1 MSGKYLTFEFAQKHE
16 DFICIGGGHMTAVF
30 CTSTPSILF
39 DPGVSVFGPLCL
51 KRMRDNKRNT
61 HNLIIALSHSHFD
74 HCGSV
79 PFLLRNL
86 PTARV
91 AASERCADVLKRP
104 NAVELIRRLNEE
116 YEKGVQADIAGEDV
130 SFGPVTVTYRLKDG
144 DSIRL
149 EGGRECRVIETNGHT
164 RDSLSYYFPDT
175 GIAFI
180 GDSAGA
186 LEHGFIHS
194 PCLVSYEDYIASI
207 EKIRNL
213 KPRAI
218 CMPHSGILTGGEVD
232 RYLFE
237 AAAAA
242 VAYKDMIQEYLE
254 LYKGDRE
261 KVVERITTEEY
272 DAESQ
277 HIQKRQPFILNL
289 RAKVNAVAEW
299 LAGQPQGY

>member
-1 MSGKYLTFEFAQKHE
+1 MSKKSLSFEFAQQYE
-16 DFICIGGGHMTAVF
+16 DFITIGGGHMTAVL
-30 CTSTPSILF
+30 CTGTPSILF

-79 PFLLRNL
+79 PYLLRHL

-91 AASERCADVLKRP
+91 AASERCAEVLKRP

-116 YEKGVQADIAGEDV
+116 YEKGVETDLAGEDV
-130 SFGPVTVTYRLKDG
+130 SFGPVTVTYRLKEG
-144 DSIRL
+144 DAIRL
-149 EGGRECRVIETNGHT
+149 EGGRECRVIETSGHT
-164 RDSLSYYFPDT
+164 RDSLTYYFPDT
-175 GIAFI
+175 GIAFV
-180 GDSAGA
+180 GDAAGA

-194 PCLVSYEDYIASI
+194 PYLVSYDDYIASI
-207 EKIRNL
+207 EKIRRL
-213 KPRAI
+213 RPRAI
-218 CMPHSGILTGGEVD
+218 CMPHSGILSGGEAE
-232 RYLFE
+232 RYLSE

-242 VAYKDMIQEYLE
+242 VAYKDMIREYLE
-254 LYKGDRE
+254 RYGGDQE
-261 KVVERITTEEY
+261 KVIERITAEEY
-272 DAESQ
+272 DAEPR

-299 LAGQPQGY
+299 LAGQKQDI